1 MTIYEKKQ
9 REMHYTAP
17 DNTSLI
23 KKNLKKKFN
32 ETDEKELSALTREV
46 IFAPNSYKTKINNKE
61 LNISNIRET
70 LADTIEN
77 TRSAAE
83 FIPYSLDAEIADL
96 IEQANCETSSM
107 NEYYRWVTASMD
119 IIKRTSDGDVSKN
132 DTNER
137 EDFLAMSYDREAEI
151 LLCLALY
158 EGTSSSHNKE
168 KIDLLKFKL
177 ARLREMRSLVRNTPS
192 RPTRHPLEKEKLA
205 AYYQYCHDLLTE
217 NNIFSK
223 NFNLKLKLNIDDDTD
238 EYWDDN
244 LSYLDNL
251 RQKVLYTMHFGKET
265 DIPNT
270 RSETLVQ
277 TEQNIFSSE
286 KTTVLLSNQKERE

>member
-151 LLCLALY
+151 LLCLVLNKG
-158 EGTSSSHNKE
+158 EFLLHGHN
-168 KIDLLKFKL
+168 
-177 ARLREMRSLVRNTPS
+177 S
-192 RPTRHPLEKEKLA
+192 
-205 AYYQYCHDLLTE
+205 
-217 NNIFSK
+217 
-223 NFNLKLKLNIDDDTD
+223 
-238 EYWDDN
+238 
-244 LSYLDNL
+244 
-251 RQKVLYTMHFGKET
+251 
-265 DIPNT
+265 
-270 RSETLVQ
+270 
-277 TEQNIFSSE
+277 
-286 KTTVLLSNQKERE
+286 